1 MKTIKCY
8 DLIIDGEKDDT
19 VLFITEESIKN
30 INKIN
35 GTNYHIRNWN
45 DIGKIINFYFEDFV
59 KVECSVDLI

>member
-45 DIGKIINFYFEDFV
+45 DIGKINNFYFEDF
-59 KVECSVDLI
+59 KEVEFKTELI